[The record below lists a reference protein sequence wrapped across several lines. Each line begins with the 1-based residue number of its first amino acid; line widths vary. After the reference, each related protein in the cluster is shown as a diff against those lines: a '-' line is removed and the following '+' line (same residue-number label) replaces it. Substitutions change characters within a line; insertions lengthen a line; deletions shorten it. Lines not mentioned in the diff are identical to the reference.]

1 VAARALFAAPG
12 ALRALRTGRRGGT
25 VELVLSGG
33 AYLRLEEDWLLVA
46 EAGAVFGPL
55 SIAVA
60 GLERSALQPGQR
72 VSVREERLKI
82 GNQGVSLARVRE
94 RRPAYGG
101 PTRSN
106 PPGAP
111 AGRSVAGGPNGRSLA
126 GGPAGRTPGDGPA
139 GRSPGD
145 GPAGRSSGGLESC
158 SPAGGPTPA
167 PFGAPP
173 VGLAPGL
180 RALARG
186 RVEPAVQLLAGRGDG
201 LTPAGDDALAG
212 YAAWRHSTGR
222 PVAISGLAAGRSS
235 PLGLA
240 YLRCAER
247 GELPGAGV
255 ALLAALR
262 SGDPAHASAAAR
274 TLRGWGASSGA
285 AMLWGIAA
293 GAQLE
298 GFILDCPPIGWA
310 GQDGSRCR
318 RGRGPF

>member
-12 ALRALRTGRRGGT
+12 ALRALRRDHRAGA
-25 VELVLSGG
+25 VELVLSRG
-33 AYLRLEEDWLLVA
+33 AYLRVEEDWLLVT

-60 GLERSALQPGQR
+60 GLEREALHPGQR
-72 VSVREERLKI
+72 VSVRGERLKI
-82 GNQGVSLARVRE
+82 GNQGVSLERVRE
-94 RRPAYGG
+94 LWPAYGG
-101 PTRSN
+101 PTPPD

-126 GGPAGRTPGDGPA
+126 GGREA
-139 GRSPGD
+139 
-145 GPAGRSSGGLESC
+145 C

-180 RALARG
+180 RALAHG
-186 RVEPAVQLLAGRGDG
+186 RVEEAVRLLAGRGDG

-212 YAAWRHSTGR
+212 YAAWRHSAGR
-222 PVAISGLAAGRSS
+222 PVAISGLVAGRSA

-262 SGDPAHASAAAR
+262 SGDRAAASTAAL
-274 TLRGWGASSGA
+274 TLRTWGASSGT
-285 AMLWGIAA
+285 AMLCGIAA

-298 GFILDCPPIGWA
+298 GFVLGCPPVGWA
-310 GQDGSRCR
+310 GQDESWFAAS
-318 RGRGPF
+318 RGPRSDPARR